1 MVGYT
6 DNHTRDTYNLY
17 NPETKKF
24 IMTRYVK
31 WVDWK
36 MTDPA
41 ENLNM
46 FRKSHKEYLVTGIEE
61 GIIPMSEPEDNIP
74 MHIIP
79 DEGEIVRPDENSEK
93 SSELMYHKKDSYTD
107 TSSYGRLLNSLK
119 KIDTSHNPTM

>member
-1 MVGYT
+1 M
-6 DNHTRDTYNLY
+6 
-17 NPETKKF
+17 EFK
-24 IMTRYVK
+24 I
-31 WVDWK
+31 
-36 MTDPA
+36 TDP
-41 ENLNM
+41 EEILKM
-46 FRKSHKEYLVTGIEE
+46 FRDSHEEYLVTGIEE